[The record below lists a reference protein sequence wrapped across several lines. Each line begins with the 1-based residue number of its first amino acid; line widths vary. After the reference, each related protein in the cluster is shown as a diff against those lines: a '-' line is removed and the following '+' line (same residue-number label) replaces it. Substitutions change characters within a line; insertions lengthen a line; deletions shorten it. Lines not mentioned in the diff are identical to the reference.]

1 MARKVQIS
9 KEVILKNAF
18 EMLLQEGYSAINI
31 TSLAKKIGCST
42 QPIAWHFGNMEGLRE
57 DLFVYCLGFLRD
69 NFTIEGDKAADILE
83 GIALRYIKL
92 ALDYPQLYKCLYMCE
107 LDAEKIMT
115 VAQELRSENQSK
127 VVKIISEEY
136 GLSLEDTEKYMMDIQ
151 LYVHGIASYAV
162 TRVSFTSKE
171 VIMQMIHNANEA
183 FLRFYKG

>member
-18 EMLLQEGYSAINI
+18 EMVLQEGYASINI

-57 DLFVYCLGFLRD
+57 DLFVYCLGFLRN
-69 NFTIEGDKAADILE
+69 NFSVEGDNTLDILE
-83 GIALRYIKL
+83 GIASRYIKL
-92 ALDYPQLYKCLYMCE
+92 AIEYPNLYKCLYMCE
-107 LDAEKIMT
+107 VDADRIMS
-115 VAQELRSENQSK
+115 VAQELRAENLDR
-127 VVKIISEEY
+127 VRKIIMKEH
-136 GLSLEDTEKYMMDIQ
+136 GLSAECTDKYLMDLQ

-162 TRVSFTSKE
+162 TSVSHPSEE
-171 VIMQMIHNANEA
+171 VLTQMIHNANEA